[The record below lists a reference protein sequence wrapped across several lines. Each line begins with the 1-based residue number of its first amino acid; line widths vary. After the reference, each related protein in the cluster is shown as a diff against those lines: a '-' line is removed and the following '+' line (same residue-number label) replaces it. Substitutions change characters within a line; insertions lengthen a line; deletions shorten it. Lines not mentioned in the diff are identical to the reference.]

1 MPSQEMS
8 ILHVVKGTQEITLE
22 ISDQAART
30 AISNAVPV
38 TFSGM
43 DRAETAGSITL
54 TPSIMLGATGSS
66 DGRAGTVPQPKVA
79 ERSNFLRGDGK
90 WIAERFNESY
100 KSKLDGIA
108 TGAEVNVQSDW
119 NVSDSTS
126 DAFIKNKPSLATVA
140 TSGSYADLSNTPTI
154 PVIPEST
161 TDIVDSTTYLRT
173 YDGHSVYAARTDCD
187 KDGNDLTLGIEGEV
201 EFLQDENDD
210 YILDDNGN
218 PIADAESDARVV
230 SIGTLPIWADRA
242 EKDASGNDIEA
253 TYATKSELS
262 APIYPTLQAAIADSA
277 KLSSGTYFET
287 NGFNSENDGGASRY
301 FVTTGE
307 TANAMDIVS
316 LGNGKQAVLQVQD
329 DALYP
334 EQLGYVPT
342 KTYAERIDCTPYFN
356 RIWARCSTVRLR
368 KSRYWFNGYLT
379 LPLGGKIIGEAIYG
393 DDVSEMSTY
402 RSGDYF
408 VYCENRENVI
418 ENVVLSNRS
427 NNGSLSPVSTGG
439 VGIRSNEWLHDG
451 AAHFDY
457 AFRHLRLMG
466 FRKGMELQGT
476 TKWAVTLYD
485 IRCSQCYIG
494 IEFGEASFN
503 IDLHKIYADHCT
515 YAGINFHG
523 EGVFGFYDCNLGS
536 INTAVKVS
544 EYAGSQY
551 NDILLTFTNTNFECD
566 DQTLTNMP
574 GLYFDID
581 NALDVVLNLYGCRF
595 MQNAGVYTVSNRCMK
610 LGAKT
615 MVNIKGCEVRNNT
628 GTAQANDNFWNEDY
642 PCKFTLGAI
651 RISDNCRGI
660 PNPHFTDSRYDLC
673 CVTTDLDIMQMVSH
687 SSGGTPVNNLYD
699 NSYPVTIAGYV
710 SEANGEH
717 PNGFFTL
724 NNSTQVTLAI
734 PITGYMQG
742 QTVRISAGTTTHN
755 RWKYGKIG
763 DLPTAT
769 VTDLTFVNTT
779 STDSS
784 GRTYSDIQVGASETG
799 YILIYFNNGSVSTSD
814 FIDDV
819 MACVS
824 PYYTPYEA
832 YQGGT
837 TTYSRQI
844 ITNLINGD
852 ELSTAMGIPTT
863 YATKQELQD
872 ALGDL
877 ETILA
882 SI

>member
-1 MPSQEMS
+1 MATTEGPLNTLKVTDPS
-8 ILHVVKGTQEITLE
+8 GNTFTLSPVDSQARQDIADAE
-22 ISDQAART
+22 NLQFDEDYFTMEETSDEVHIGLAG
-30 AISNAVPV
+30 VPFGVSSPLRFDRDDEHGIVIGLNYTTSGGLV
-38 TFSGM
+38 T
-43 DRAETAGSITL
+43 EL
-54 TPSIMLGATGSS
+54 
-66 DGRAGTVPQPKVA
+66 
-79 ERSNFLRGDGK
+79 DGK
-90 WIAERFNESY
+90 D
-100 KSKLDGIA
+100 L
-108 TGAEVNVQSDW
+108 
-119 NVSDSTS
+119 
-126 DAFIKNKPSLATVA
+126 VA
-140 TSGSYADLSNTPTI
+140 R
-154 PVIPEST
+154 
-161 TDIVDSTTYLRT
+161 RT
-173 YDGHSVYAARTDCD
+173 YED
-187 KDGNDLTLGIEGEV
+187 KDGNDLTLGIDGTTNTVTDNSGEPV
-201 EFLQDENDD
+201 QDSS
-210 YILDDNGN
+210 GN
-218 PIADAESDARVV
+218 PLADAESDARVV
-230 SIGTLPIWADRA
+230 SIGELPIWADRA

-287 NGFNSENDGGASRY
+287 NGFNTEDDGGASRY
-301 FVTTGE
+301 LVTTGE
-307 TANAMDIVS
+307 TVNAMDIVN
-316 LGNGKQAVLQVQD
+316 LGNGKQAVLQIQH

-402 RSGDYF
+402 RNGDYF
-408 VYCENRENVI
+408 IYCENRENVI

-427 NNGSLSPVSTGG
+427 NSGSLSPVSTGG

-503 IDLHKIYADHCT
+503 IDLHKIYTDHCT

-595 MQNAGVYTVSNRCMK
+595 MQNAGVYTVSNRCIK

-660 PNPHFTDSRYDLC
+660 PTPHFTDSRYDLC

-724 NNSTQVTLAI
+724 NNSTQITLAI
-734 PITGYMQG
+734 PITEYMQG
-742 QTVRISAGTTTHN
+742 QTVRISAGTTVHN

-763 DLPTAT
+763 ELPTAT
-769 VTDLTFVNTT
+769 VTDLTFVNNT

-784 GRTYSDIQVGASETG
+784 GRTYSDIPVGASETG

-872 ALGDL
+872 AVGDI
-877 ETILA
+877 ETALDAIINGTSA
-882 SI
+882 GA